1 MSSNPA
7 LLTITVARKPVASGS
22 IAENVLKYGTG
33 ALNIEATRIPSRSS
47 DTSPN
52 QVLDRWPANFVL
64 QHAPSCQGSR
74 CGAGCAI
81 ADVDAQDANNSSGSL
96 FFLNL
101 PADAAPLPPLLMDY
115 LQLLTTVAGGHCLVL
130 GSLDG
135 VVLDGG
141 ASGHYHSAIVKGEP
155 TLDQTKELL
164 RVLRPGGHLFI
175 LAPDHRPSGH
185 VGACRAE
192 DAGFEIRD
200 CILWAREAGH
210 VHYVPK
216 PSTAER
222 EAGLGHLP
230 ERSFAPSGGA
240 QDALAAAEE
249 SGEGDTAEYGGAG
262 DIGYNRITRR
272 RNSHPTIKPKTLMA
286 RLLRTVP
293 SDQGPV
299 LDPFMGSGTTMLA
312 CLETG
317 HDGIGIEREAEYIEI
332 ADARVRHWNAA
343 QAAWDAALI
352 ESDHQPSES
361 ADTQGTLEDLLGL

>member
-1 MSSNPA
+1 MFSNPA
-7 LLTITVARKPVASGS
+7 LLTITVARKPVACGS
-22 IAENVLKYGTG
+22 IAENVLKYETG

-52 QVLDRWPANFVL
+52 QMLDRWPANFVL
-64 QHAPSCQGSR
+64 QHAPSCREGW
-74 CGAGCAI
+74 CGVGCAV
-81 ADVDAQDANNSSGSL
+81 ADIDAQDADNSPGSL
-96 FFLNL
+96 FFLNI
-101 PADAAPLPPLLMDY
+101 PANTGFLPPPLMGY
-115 LQLLTTVAGGHCLVL
+115 LQRLTTVAGGHCLML
-130 GSLDG
+130 GILDGASLDG
-135 VVLDGG
+135 EV
-141 ASGHYHSAIVKGEP
+141 SGHYHSAIVKGEP
-155 TLDQTKELL
+155 TQEQAQELL
-164 RVLRPGGHLFI
+164 RVLRPGGHL
-175 LAPDHRPSGH
+175 LLVAPDHRPSGH

-240 QDALAAAEE
+240 QDALAAAES
-249 SGEGDTAEYGGAG
+249 SGEGGTAEYGGAG

-293 SDQGPV
+293 SGNGPV

-343 QAAWDAALI
+343 QAAWDAARI
-352 ESDHQPSES
+352 ESEHQPAES
-361 ADTQGTLEDLLGL
+361 GSPETTLEDLLGL